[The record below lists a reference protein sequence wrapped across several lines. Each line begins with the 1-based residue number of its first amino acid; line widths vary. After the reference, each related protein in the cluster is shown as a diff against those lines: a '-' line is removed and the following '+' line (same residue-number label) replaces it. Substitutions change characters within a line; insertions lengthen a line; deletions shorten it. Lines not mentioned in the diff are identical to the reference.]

1 MQVRFSFS
9 FCSEEGEKFFGEGPY
24 RLLCGI
30 RRAGS
35 LRSAA
40 QEMDMA
46 YTKAFRLIK
55 SAEAQLGFPL
65 IRRTIG
71 GKAGGGST
79 LTAEAEDLI
88 ARYEAFKADCS
99 KVTAQLYERHFG
111 DFPPQCAQSE
121 VEPWG

>member
-1 MQVRFSFS
+1 MQIRFSLS
-9 FCSEEGEKFFGEGPY
+9 FYTDEGEKFFGEGPY

-30 RRAGS
+30 RRLGS

-55 SAEAQLGFPL
+55 AAEGGFGFPL

-79 LTAEAEDLI
+79 LTPEAEDLL
-88 ARYEAFKADCS
+88 ARYEALKAACTRD
-99 KVTAQLYERHFG
+99 TDRLYDTHFG
-111 DFPPQCAQSE
+111 NFSAGKGGQP
-121 VEPWG
+121 